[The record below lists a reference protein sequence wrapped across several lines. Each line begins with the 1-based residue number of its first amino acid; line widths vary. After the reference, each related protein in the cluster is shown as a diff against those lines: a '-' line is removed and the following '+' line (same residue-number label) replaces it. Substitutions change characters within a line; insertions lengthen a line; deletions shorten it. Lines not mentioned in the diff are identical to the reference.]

1 MKLKM
6 TILAASFALLAGCG
20 ADKIDGS
27 TEAKFTSSLNAIS
40 QNIEMSK
47 KAAFDDAVNFIETQF
62 GKDRASYAQAL
73 DGKSADE
80 VVALGAQMRKA
91 AHEKAIEQAKA
102 ELQRQINDLQ
112 ARSDEAQAKYDQEVS
127 NRAQTDDPSKL
138 EILLRESVEV
148 HQAKIERLKK
158 ISPEEYLAGKK

>member
-1 MKLKM
+1 M

-20 ADKIDGS
+20 EDKIDGS
-27 TEAKFTSSLNAIS
+27 TEAKFTSSLNSIS
-40 QNIEMSK
+40 QNIQMDK
-47 KAAFDDAVNFIETQF
+47 KAAFDDAVGFIETQF

-73 DGKSADE
+73 NGKTAEE
-80 VVALGAQMRKA
+80 VVTLGAEMRKA

-158 ISPEEYLAGKK
+158 ISPEDYLAGKK

>member
-6 TILAASFALLAGCG
+6 TLLAASFVLLAGCG
-20 ADKIDGS
+20 DDKIDGS
-27 TEAKFTSSLNAIS
+27 TEAKFTSSLTDIS

-47 KAAFDDAVNFIETQF
+47 KAAFDEAVSFIETQF

-73 DGKSADE
+73 NGKDADE
-80 VVALGAQMRKA
+80 VVALGAEMRKA
-91 AHEKAIEQAKA
+91 AHDKAIEQAKA

-148 HQAKIERLKK
+148 HQAKIERLKN
-158 ISPEEYLAGKK
+158 ISPEDYLAGKK

>member
-20 ADKIDGS
+20 EDKIDGS

-47 KAAFDDAVNFIETQF
+47 KAAFDDAVAFIETQF

-73 DGKSADE
+73 NGKDADE
-80 VVALGAQMRKA
+80 VVALGAEMRKA

-102 ELQRQINDLQ
+102 DMQKRLSDLKATRDKTQ
-112 ARSDEAQAKYDQEVS
+112 AEYDQEVA
-127 NRAQTDDPSKL
+127 NRAPNDDPSKL
-138 EILLRESVEV
+138 EGLMQDLIETSDR
-148 HQAKIERLKK
+148 KIAELEKM
-158 ISPEEYLAGKK
+158 SPEEYLASKK

>member
-20 ADKIDGS
+20 EEKIDGS
-27 TEAKFTSSLNAIS
+27 TEAKFTTSLNAIS

-47 KAAFDDAVNFIETQF
+47 KSAFDDAVGFIETQF

-73 DGKSADE
+73 DGKNADE
-80 VVALGAQMRKA
+80 VVALGAEMRKA

-102 ELQRQINDLQ
+102 ELQRQIDDLQ
-112 ARSDEAQAKYDQEVS
+112 AKADEAKAKYDQEVS
-127 NRAQTDDPSKL
+127 NRAPSEDPSRL
-138 EILLRESVEV
+138 EQLLLEAVEV

-158 ISPEEYLAGKK
+158 LSPEDYLASKK

>member
-1 MKLKM
+1 MRLKM

-20 ADKIDGS
+20 EDKIDGS
-27 TEAKFTSSLNAIS
+27 TEAKFTSSLNSIS
-40 QNIEMSK
+40 QNIQMDK
-47 KAAFDDAVNFIETQF
+47 KAAFDDAVGFIETQF

-73 DGKSADE
+73 NGKTAEE
-80 VVALGAQMRKA
+80 VVTLGAEMRKA

-158 ISPEEYLAGKK
+158 ISPEDYLAGKK

>member
-6 TILAASFALLAGCG
+6 TLLVASFALLAGCG
-20 ADKIDGS
+20 GDKIDGT

-40 QNIEMSK
+40 QNIEIAK
-47 KAAFDDAVNFIETQF
+47 KADFDDAVAFIETQF

-73 DGKSADE
+73 DGKDADE
-80 VVALGAQMRKA
+80 VVALGAEMRKA

-102 ELQRQINDLQ
+102 ELQRQIDELQ
-112 ARSDEAQAKYDQEVS
+112 ALADEAQAKYDNEVS
-127 NRAQTDDPSKL
+127 ARAPSDDPSRL
-138 EILLRESVEV
+138 EQLLLEAVEV

-158 ISPEEYLAGKK
+158 LSPEDYLASKK